1 MRFLHTADWHIGK
14 KLAGFDL
21 IEDQRAVF
29 EQVKQIARDQ
39 AVDAIVV
46 AGDLYDRALPS
57 EAAVTTVNEML
68 VELNRDLALPVLA
81 ISGNHDSA
89 VRLATGREWY
99 QATQLYLN
107 TQLSEAFTSVT
118 IDDTQFFLLPY
129 FEPFAARQ
137 YFDDDK
143 LTNINGAMPRVVAE
157 MVAQF
162 EPDKRHVLVAH
173 FFAAGSSHSDSETLV
188 NVGGLD
194 SVAVDDLAPFDYVA
208 LGHLHNRHALNMD
221 RIQYAGSLLKYSVS
235 EANQDKGVYI
245 VDTETMTREFI
256 PVVPEHD
263 VKTVTASFETL
274 LSSDYRQ
281 TMNTDD
287 YLAVTLT
294 DVQVIPNVMQKL
306 REVYP
311 RIIGLGRKQQVAIA
325 SQLTVTK
332 RHLAPMTLL
341 AELFEEQMDQPL
353 SAQQQKWAERAL
365 RAAKEAD

>member
-118 IDDTQFFLLPY
+118 IDDTQFSCCLIL
-129 FEPFAARQ
+129 
-137 YFDDDK
+137 
-143 LTNINGAMPRVVAE
+143 N
-157 MVAQF
+157 
-162 EPDKRHVLVAH
+162 
-173 FFAAGSSHSDSETLV
+173 HS
-188 NVGGLD
+188 
-194 SVAVDDLAPFDYVA
+194 
-208 LGHLHNRHALNMD
+208 RHANILMMIAD
-221 RIQYAGSLLKYSVS
+221 QYQWRHAPRGGG
-235 EANQDKGVYI
+235 NGG
-245 VDTETMTREFI
+245 
-256 PVVPEHD
+256 
-263 VKTVTASFETL
+263 
-274 LSSDYRQ
+274 
-281 TMNTDD
+281 
-287 YLAVTLT
+287 AV
-294 DVQVIPNVMQKL
+294 
-306 REVYP
+306 
-311 RIIGLGRKQQVAIA
+311 
-325 SQLTVTK
+325 
-332 RHLAPMTLL
+332 
-341 AELFEEQMDQPL
+341 
-353 SAQQQKWAERAL
+353 
-365 RAAKEAD
+365 